1 MGGCSW
7 GAGLKPLKSKSE
19 IEALI
24 LARARNLG
32 MELLVRDVKVRALHR
47 PIAGCNWIVVMG
59 SPPDHGDR
67 ERHKALRD
75 ILPSLRDQYDL
86 REDN

>member
-1 MGGCSW
+1 M
-7 GAGLKPLKSKSE
+7 KPLKSKSE

-32 MELLVRDVKVRALHR
+32 MELLVRDVTVRPLHT
-47 PIAGCNWIVVMG
+47 PIAGCNWIVIMDG
-59 SPPDHGDR
+59 PPHRRDR
-67 ERHKALRD
+67 ERHIALRE